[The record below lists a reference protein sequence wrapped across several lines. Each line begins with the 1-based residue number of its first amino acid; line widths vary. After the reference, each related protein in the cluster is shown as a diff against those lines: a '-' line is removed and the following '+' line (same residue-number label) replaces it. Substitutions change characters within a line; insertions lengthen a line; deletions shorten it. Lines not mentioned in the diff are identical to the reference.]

1 MTFVC
6 FLMRM
11 YSTEWISYR
20 AREQKI
26 KKLRIMMPKIDSTI
40 FFFTRS
46 KAICQAG
53 EVSEMATMKYLRAWD
68 AVPLPVNIQ
77 THF

>member
-20 AREQKI
+20 AQEQKI
-26 KKLRIMMPKIDSTI
+26 KKLRIMMLKIDSTT
-40 FFFTRS
+40 FFFSLEAKQSARQVRFL
-46 KAICQAG
+46 K
-53 EVSEMATMKYLRAWD
+53 W
-68 AVPLPVNIQ
+68 
-77 THF
+77 